1 MKIWIAVMTG
11 KFVIKDDLSILD
23 CNDSNT
29 HGIKVLLSE
38 YRALDRRLM
47 FISYTMRF
55 TLWNELHR
63 GFIMDVFGFRIYN
76 KSNE

>member
-38 YRALDRRLM
+38 YRALDRRL
-47 FISYTMRF
+47 T
-55 TLWNELHR
+55 
-63 GFIMDVFGFRIYN
+63 DVYIIYN
-76 KSNE
+76 EIYLVEQTPQRIHHGCLWFQNI